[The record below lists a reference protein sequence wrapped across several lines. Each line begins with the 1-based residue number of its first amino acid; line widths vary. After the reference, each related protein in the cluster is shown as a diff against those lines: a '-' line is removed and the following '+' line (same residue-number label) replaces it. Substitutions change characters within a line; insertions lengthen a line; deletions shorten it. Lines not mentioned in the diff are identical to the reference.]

1 MLTLVQN
8 KASPFMTATGNYTV
22 WTISEIDV
30 HENMVVLSNSNNA
43 VLRRFSAPSKI
54 ISAQI
59 NGLDLII
66 QTVDGYEW
74 TIQIPTGARRRLA
87 TRTPSKQKF
96 RFI

>member
-8 KASPFMTATGNYTV
+8 KASLSMTESGNYTV
-22 WTISEIDV
+22 WKISEIDI
-30 HENMVVLSNSNNA
+30 HENMVVLSNSNNP

-54 ISAQI
+54 VSAQI
-59 NGLDLII
+59 NGLDLIV

-74 TIQIPTGARRRLA
+74 TIQIPTGSRKRLA
-87 TRTPSKQKF
+87 PHTPIKQKF